1 MPAVTENRLK
11 GNYGAALVM
20 SRLSGE
26 CLVRPVAA
34 ETDVGVDLY
43 CETVAEGRPFL
54 HFWLQVKAG
63 DQCKRDPRTNTASC
77 AFELDHLDYWAR
89 QPVPVFAALV
99 PSGWPVL
106 REPDIHIIDVTT
118 QILTKRFP
126 SAQRTITLCS
136 DCWWPA
142 GDRASVLEFLTQ
154 VVPDTTARLQVSK
167 GIVADSPTP
176 TPHYVQTRPRVPV
189 LRFKDQIRYQL
200 RRTASNA
207 ILFSLGDVETTT
219 EDAEFRRLLAR
230 IVEQF
235 GDDPHWENF
244 FSRAVSSHADEDYSK
259 AVAMYDKARQ
269 CIQADQN
276 VRDEATW
283 QELVGV
289 IERLEKRARCSC
301 LLRGEELTSQYAGS

>member
-63 DQCKRDPRTNTASC
+63 NQCKWDPSDDAASC
-77 AFELDHLDYWAR
+77 GFDLNHLDYWSR

-99 PSGWPVL
+99 PSDWPVL
-106 REPDIHIIDVTT
+106 REPDIYIIDITT
-118 QILTKRFP
+118 QILLNSFP
-126 SAQRTITLCS
+126 ETQQTVTLRS
-136 DCWWPA
+136 DYCLPV
-142 GDRASVLEFLTQ
+142 GDRGSVQNFLMH

-167 GIVADSPTP
+167 GVVADSPTP
-176 TPHYVQTRPRVPV
+176 TSQYVQTRPHVPV
-189 LRFKDQIRYQL
+189 LRFKDKIRHQL
-200 RRTASNA
+200 RTTAAFA
-207 ILFSLGDVETTT
+207 ILFSLGDAEPTADDT
-219 EDAEFRRLLAR
+219 EFRRLLGQ
-230 IVEQF
+230 IVKQF

-244 FSRAVSSHADEDYSK
+244 FSRAVSSHLDEDYSD
-259 AVAMYDKARQ
+259 AVTMYEKARQ
-269 CIQADQN
+269 SIQNDPN
-276 VRDEATW
+276 VRNETPW
-283 QELVGV
+283 QQRVHV
-289 IERLEKRARCSC
+289 IERLEEQARRGYP
-301 LLRGEELTSQYAGS
+301 LRGEELASDYAGS